1 MVVSKLQPVA
11 RLGNLLLGT
20 LTSLAF
26 ELLMDLTLTA
36 YGTWS
41 GGRYMHF
48 GEPLSEERFVKTI
61 QLAWQKGIRTF
72 MTADVYGAGAA
83 DEMLGRA
90 LAGLPRDSYCLVGAV
105 GHDFYK
111 GERAGAKGYPR
122 FTATQTPAEYAS
134 YLRMATEKSL
144 ARCRAEK
151 FDLLLLHNPDFTG
164 YTSDKVWSAMDRL
177 TDAKLT
183 ERIGVAPG
191 PANGFTLDVI
201 LCLERFGPLLDW
213 TMIILNPLEPWPGR
227 LVLPAAV
234 KHDVKLITRVVDYG
248 GLFHDDVKPGHQFG
262 AQDHRTFRPAG
273 WVEAG
278 AAKIEQLRDIAANHG
293 LTMLQF
299 ACAWNLAQPAVQSV
313 IPTLIQEVGANAKPI
328 ETKVEELAAVKKVN
342 LSEEEL
348 ELISEIGNNEGCME
362 LKGSNRAHTG
372 EALPDRWGIT
382 HDHEEIARRWNID
395 PDGDL
400 ACTHKAAA

>member
-1 MVVSKLQPVA
+1 
-11 RLGNLLLGT
+11 
-20 LTSLAF
+20 
-26 ELLMDLTLTA
+26 MDLTRTA

-48 GEPLSEERFVKTI
+48 GEPLSEERFIKTI

-90 LAGLPRDSYCLVGAV
+90 LEGLPRDSYCLVGAV

-111 GERAGAKGYPR
+111 AERSGAKGYPR
-122 FTATQTPAEYAS
+122 FTATQTPSEYAA
-134 YLRMATEKSL
+134 YLRMAAEKSL
-144 ARCRAEK
+144 ARCKADK

-164 YTSDKVWSAMDRL
+164 YSSDKVWNVMEKIRDANL
-177 TDAKLT
+177 TD
-183 ERIGVAPG
+183 RIGVATVPE
-191 PANGFTLDVI
+191 NCFTLDLI
-201 LCLERFGPLLDW
+201 LCFERFGPLLDW
-213 TMIILNPLEPWPGR
+213 ARIILNPLEPWPGR

-234 KHDVKLITRVVDYG
+234 KHDVNLITRVVDYG

-278 AAKIEQLRDIAANHG
+278 AAKLDKIRDIAAKHH
-293 LTMLQF
+293 LTMLQL
-299 ACAWNLAQPAVQSV
+299 ACAWNLSQPAVKSV

-328 ETKVEELAAVKKVN
+328 ETKVEELAALPKVT
-342 LSEEEL
+342 LTEDEQAF
-348 ELISEIGNNEGCME
+348 ISEIGDNAGCME
-362 LKGSNRAHTG
+362 LKGSNRAHGG
-372 EALPDRWGIT
+372 EPLPDRWGIT
-382 HDHEEIARRWNID
+382 RDHELIAKKWNIN
-395 PDGDL
+395 PDADL
-400 ACTHKAAA
+400 ACTHKAAV